1 MKRKVVA
8 VWKGDGANGSGVLT
22 AQSGAFNNMPY
33 SFKTRFENDN
43 GKLGTNPEELIAAAH
58 AGCFNMKLSFVLNEA
73 NYSPEELNTEAIL
86 TFVDGKIISI
96 QLNLK
101 AKVSGINQKKFEELA
116 EDAKANCP
124 ISGVLNCEIILI
136 EQILNSKAIYSRLIS
151 SVAASKSFELL
162 ILQKAPGELSSQ
174 FTAIALREPNSD
186 LGPNKPA
193 ATASSIFPIRSRRQ
207 REKRGWI

>member
-8 VWKGDGANGSGVLT
+8 VWKGDGADGSGVLT

-73 NYSPEELNTEAIL
+73 NFNPEELNTEAVL
-86 TFVDGKIISI
+86 TFIDGKIISI
-96 QLNLK
+96 QLNLQ
-101 AKVSGINQKKFEELA
+101 AKIPEINKERFDELA

-124 ISGVLNCEIILI
+124 ISGVLNCEIIL
-136 EQILNSKAIYSRLIS
+136 NTVLI
-151 SVAASKSFELL
+151 
-162 ILQKAPGELSSQ
+162 
-174 FTAIALREPNSD
+174 
-186 LGPNKPA
+186 
-193 ATASSIFPIRSRRQ
+193 
-207 REKRGWI
+207 